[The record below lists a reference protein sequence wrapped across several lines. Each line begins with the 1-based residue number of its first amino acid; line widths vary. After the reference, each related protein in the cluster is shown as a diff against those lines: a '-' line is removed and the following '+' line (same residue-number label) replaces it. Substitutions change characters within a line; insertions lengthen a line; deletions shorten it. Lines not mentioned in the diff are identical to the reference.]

1 MPIKVETGA
10 GLNRCFPRSNQAV
23 APSLRL
29 AATRRNRALLRWLRA
44 AELSAWQDAD
54 TRRPVGSR
62 RNPTP
67 SGLQPFFRLNNR

>member
-1 MPIKVETGA
+1 MDIEARLETNLCLPQ
-10 GLNRCFPRSNQAV
+10 LNRTV

-44 AELSAWQDAD
+44 TELSAWQDAD
-54 TRRPVGSR
+54 RPRPVASQWSPGR
-62 RNPTP
+62 